1 VSVDDG
7 GAEHGHGAAAADQ
20 QRSDARLRGLQ
31 RGTTQEA
38 ALAFYD
44 SLEPV
49 SVEEMIGSWRGEG
62 LPTGHPFDGLLE
74 TLGWHGKRFDAPDG
88 AHPLVFDANA
98 GRRVSVNP
106 ALMPV
111 AVLVRYPRLLH
122 MPMAARFFSLIRPLV
137 ATRKPKAR
145 LRLTQYRGVVTATM
159 CYDAL
164 PVNDAFRKVDD
175 DTLVGAMDLRGLD
188 TPFLFVLRR
197 EPSVKPGGQA

>member
-1 VSVDDG
+1 VGVDDDG
-7 GAEHGHGAAAADQ
+7 GEHGHGAAGANQ
-20 QRSDARLRGLQ
+20 HRSDVCLRALQ
-31 RGTTQEA
+31 RGTTHEA

-49 SVEEMIGSWRGEG
+49 SVDELIGSWRGEG
-62 LPTGHPFDGLLE
+62 LSTGHPFDGLLE
-74 TLGWHGKRFDAPDG
+74 TLGWHGKRFDDPDD
-88 AHPLVFDANA
+88 AHPLVFDAGA

-106 ALMPV
+106 AFVPV
-111 AVLVRYPRLLH
+111 AVVVRHPRLLH
-122 MPMAARFFSLIRPLV
+122 TPLAARLFSMIRPLV

-145 LRLTQYRGVVTATM
+145 LRLTHYRGVVTATM

-188 TPFLFVLRR
+188 APFLFVLRR
-197 EPSVKPGGQA
+197 ERQ